1 MALTKRSIQ
10 NLLRFIE
17 HCEYDDVRIDGDP
30 VIAFTTWNF
39 AFGEILTGF
48 VLQHC
53 NNEIRN
59 IVVKIQPELLEKLGC
74 ERLTTTIRHCH
85 NEVFEFTECEPNE
98 KVLNEI

>member
-1 MALTKRSIQ
+1 MALTKISLK

-17 HCEYDDVRIDGDP
+17 HCENDDVRIDGDP

-39 AFGEILTGF
+39 GFGEIFTGF

-59 IVVKIQPELLEKLGC
+59 IVVKIQPELLEKLGR
-74 ERLTTTIRHCH
+74 ERLTTTIKHCYD
-85 NEVFEFTECEPNE
+85 EMFELTECEPNE